1 MSITVQSL
9 DDDNDLPEL
18 EAGGVAIKSDN
29 GKTEGDSVGKTDTPT
44 EVPTPTAESIPL
56 PATTEPSST
65 NSVDDNK
72 NSSDPVL

>member
-18 EAGGVAIKSDN
+18 EAGGVPIKSDN
-29 GKTEGDSVGKTDTPT
+29 GKTEGDSVEKTDTPT
-44 EVPTPTAESIPL
+44 EVPIPTAESIPL